1 MSNTPG
7 GEITWGESN
16 NLTRESV
23 QGSNP
28 CIFSKDSNG
37 SGWIS
42 ASFTSGCGTSFTL
55 LQKDV
60 WAGRPL
66 QPYDIWFT
74 PSTPCLD
81 QTVIAQAR
89 ANNTALSAT
98 TYEWRNISN
107 FTYHSSDYKEVHFT
121 TSDGPLPYGTYVY
134 VKGTN
139 SCGSSSEYS
148 EYLWVDDCG
157 GGVPAVAS
165 IVFTPN
171 PTSGETVLS
180 IESGSKEATLDETTE
195 WDLEIYSETLVLK
208 EKKTGLKGN
217 KYTIQTSGWKEGL
230 YIVRVKYGEEVLSGK
245 LVVK

>member
-1 MSNTPG
+1 MYS
-7 GEITWGESN
+7 E
-16 NLTRESV
+16 
-23 QGSNP
+23 
-28 CIFSKDSNG
+28 
-37 SGWIS
+37 
-42 ASFTSGCGTSFTL
+42 
-55 LQKDV
+55 QKEV
-60 WAGRPL
+60 WAGKPF

-89 ANNTALSAT
+89 AYNTALSAT

-107 FTYHSSDYKEVHFT
+107 FTYHSPDYKEVHFT
-121 TSDGPLPYGTYVY
+121 TSSGPLPYGTYVY

-157 GGVPAVAS
+157 GGVPAAAS

-180 IESGSKEATLDETTE
+180 IDSDSKETTLDETTE
-195 WDLEIYSETLVLK
+195 WDLEIYSETLVMK
-208 EKKTGLKGN
+208 EKRTGLKGN

-230 YIVRVKYGEEVLSGK
+230 YIVHVKYGEEVLTGK
-245 LVVK
+245 LMVKK